1 MQAIGDVRLAMEGA
15 FETTVGAL
23 SEGRVAPSL
32 QVWQRPA
39 PAMSVALTLIATTS
53 VAVWILTRP
62 DVMPADLIR
71 FVVTPADTA
80 PMAFSDFD
88 RDLAISPDG
97 TLIVYTSDVADERGA
112 EINLRPIDQVVAAP
126 SRGTEGGYAP
136 FVSFD
141 GEWVGFVDAETES
154 LQRVSILGG
163 PPVTL
168 AEVPHTITNG
178 SWAGAS
184 WGADNQIIAGTFGGG
199 LFRVPAGGGTPESLT
214 TVDTD
219 RNEISHVR
227 PFTIPG
233 HDAVVFAIRDE
244 EGGQLAVLDLR
255 TRAVTHL
262 GLAGGTPH
270 YVSTGHLVYAADDGS
285 LRAVPFDATSL
296 EVTGSPVPVVEDVI
310 VKRSGAANFSISDN
324 GRLIYVVGSGF
335 AANPSR
341 SLVWFDHRGE
351 MEPVGLPPDN
361 YRNARLSPS
370 GTHVSLSIS
379 RQDNRD
385 VWVSE
390 IGRNTLSRLTT
401 DPARDFHGVWLPDG
415 ERIIFSS
422 ERHGGPGRSLFSRS
436 SDGTGPVEHLVT
448 IDDATLVYLW
458 GRPVDSDRRVL
469 TSNGDVTLLSLDGQ
483 PALRPILDSEALEVA
498 GTVSPDGRWI
508 AYQSDE
514 TGDYEIYVQRFP
526 DGGQRQRI
534 STAGGW
540 KPLWSP
546 AGDALFYVDQNA
558 LMSVAVETDEPFAAE
573 TPTLRVVNK

>member
-112 EINLRPIDQVVAAP
+112 EINLRPIDQVVGAP

-324 GRLIYVVGSGF
+324 GRLIYV
-335 AANPSR
+335 
-341 SLVWFDHRGE
+341 
-351 MEPVGLPPDN
+351 
-361 YRNARLSPS
+361 
-370 GTHVSLSIS
+370 
-379 RQDNRD
+379 
-385 VWVSE
+385 
-390 IGRNTLSRLTT
+390 GRNTLSRLTT

-458 GRPVDSDRRVL
+458 GRPVDSDRLVL

-573 TPTLRVVNK
+573 TPTLLFEASSSLAAPALGLQDISPDGRRFLALMPPGDTGGSGSAAGEITVVLNWTQELLERVPIP